1 MSIQVIYFQPEYVEK
16 FKCDGNFCNSRCCKG
31 WRIEID
37 NDTFKRYAE
46 IESDDKEISSHIKF
60 SDNRNV
66 YFVKLEKDGRCPF
79 LNDENL
85 CSIQK
90 KYGEKFLSAV
100 CQTYPRNVYLVDN
113 FFERSLT
120 LTCPLAAEL
129 ALLQDDPIKFHT
141 FKETVPDDKP
151 PRVISFELPPPE
163 IFSRLLT
170 IQITAIHIL
179 QERTLK
185 IDQRLAMLGIFLES
199 LEEFIQCEKYNQI
212 DDLLKK
218 FNSKSFIYEIVQ
230 SIWFDLKFNPERFI
244 KVVLNSFMEILYT
257 NDEFKTFDGEIFNSF
272 KKNFNLNLNEDENIL
287 NEMVLKKFVAVEKLC
302 DEFVQRFETIF
313 ENYLVN
319 EFFMWMYPW
328 RLPQSMTHNFGVFI
342 ASYKLVELF
351 TFVNSLVVPNADKKE
366 IVKFISYF
374 STKID
379 HNSNYIKKISDAL
392 QDITNSSEIIL
403 TFLRTGNI

>member
-16 FKCDGNFCNSRCCKG
+16 FKCDGKFCDSRCCRG
-31 WRIEID
+31 WGIEID
-37 NDTFKRYAE
+37 NDTFKRYTG

-60 SDNRNV
+60 SDNRNG
-66 YFVKLEKDGRCPF
+66 YFVKLEKDGHCPF

-85 CSIQK
+85 CSIQL
-90 KYGEKFLSAV
+90 KYGEKFLSSV
-100 CQTYPRNVYLVDN
+100 CQTYPRNVYLVDH

-120 LTCPLAAEL
+120 LTCPLAANL
-129 ALLQDDPIKFHT
+129 ALLQDEPMQFHT
-141 FKETVPDDKP
+141 FKEIIADDNP
-151 PRVISFELPPPE
+151 PRVTNFELPPPE
-163 IFSRLLT
+163 IFSHLLT

-179 QERTLK
+179 QERALK
-185 IDQRLAMLGIFLES
+185 IDQRLAVLGIFLGV
-199 LEEFIQCEKYNQI
+199 LEDLIKFEKYGDI
-212 DDLLKK
+212 KEILKK
-218 FNSKSFIYEIVQ
+218 FHSKSFIYEIVQ

-244 KVVLNSFMEILYT
+244 KVVLNSLMEILYT

-272 KKNFNLNLNEDENIL
+272 KKNFNLNLNEDKNIL

-302 DEFVQRFETIF
+302 DEFVQHFETIF

-328 RLPQSMTHNFGVFI
+328 RLPHSMTHNFGVFV

-379 HNSNYIKKISDAL
+379 HNRNYIKKISDAL
-392 QDITNSSEIIL
+392 KDITDSPEIIL